1 MGEVIRLG
9 LIGAGRWGEVY
20 LRTLRSLDG
29 RARLTDL
36 AVRHPEHLRDVPA
49 RVSIRRNWRQL
60 IRADCDAVIIASPA
74 PTHAE
79 MLHACLDA
87 RKPCIV
93 EKPLCLDVRTAE
105 QLDRRVSAL
114 RVPVLVDHTQIFHP
128 AYQAL
133 KRALAAA
140 AEPIRFLLSEGMN
153 WGPFRSD
160 TPPLWDWGPHDVSL
174 CLDLLGKAPS
184 RVDAL
189 GGPANVRGAPQLI
202 TMRMAFPGGTEA
214 WIYIGC
220 LAPSKRRSLMVATA
234 TRRYVLDDTA
244 RQPLTVTRLTST
256 TMTPSPIRPVS
267 RLTPMASMLLYF
279 LKGLNG
285 GDRTYFGTRLALEV
299 TRVLAAADAAMRHG

>member
-1 MGEVIRLG
+1 MSQPVSFG
-9 LIGAGRWGEVY
+9 LIGAGRWGQAY

-29 RARLTDL
+29 RVRVTHL
-36 AVRHPEHLRDVPA
+36 AVRHPERLRHVPA
-49 RVSIRRNWRQL
+49 RVCVGRDWRRL
-60 IRADCDAVIIASPA
+60 IRTDCDAVIIASPA

-79 MLHACLDA
+79 MLQACLDA

-105 QLDRRVSAL
+105 RLHRRASAL
-114 RVPVLVDHTQIFHP
+114 RVPVLIDHTQVFHP

-140 AEPIRFLLSEGMN
+140 GEPIRIILSEGMN

-174 CLDLLGKAPS
+174 CLDLLGRAPS

-189 GGPANVRGAPQLI
+189 GGPTNARGEPELV
-202 TMRMAFPGGTEA
+202 TMRLRFSGGATA
-214 WIYIGC
+214 WIHIGC
-220 LAPSKRRSLMVATA
+220 LAPSRRRALTVVTR

-244 RQPLTVTRLTST
+244 RQPLTVTRLTSPA
-256 TMTPSPIRPVS
+256 MKPVPIRS
-267 RLTPMASMLLYF
+267 ASTLTPMASMVSYF
-279 LKGLNG
+279 LDGLAG
-285 GDRTYFGTRLALEV
+285 GDRTYFGTQLALDV
-299 TRVLAAADAAMRHG
+299 IRVLAAADAAMRHG